1 LSPATHTTCT
11 HKAQPGGRQKT
22 AVFWALRLYG
32 GGPGHS
38 YHYLMIKTLFVIA
51 FAAAPAAAQ
60 LQDINDLRLNFG
72 MATVSADEYARLDAA
87 LPKAS
92 PVQTPLGPE
101 YNNPKK
107 IADEL
112 AQLMNDH
119 PKTMERVEH
128 RVIQL
133 LAHAHAKGMLVPALE
148 MMLRNPLVQKF
159 LPPLPPAKRED
170 YIKKFP
176 RMIAAQLENSG
187 QVPGKPGSEG
197 WTEMSD
203 RHIKIMKSSRYKAVA
218 KSVSLL
224 ENPGYLAEVEAMCG
238 TKFQGGHSVT
248 PLVDGPASF
257 GMREKLMREA
267 KKSIMLMT
275 WGYYDD
281 VTGKATRD
289 LLIAKRKEG
298 LDVKVMVDGNISN
311 FLGMESLKLLE
322 ANGVPVGRFWDANR
336 PYDGMHSKLLI
347 VDGQYAIAGGMNIG
361 DKYSHM
367 NPSAH
372 KWRDTDVLFSGPAAT
387 DAYNIFGY
395 TWNLTAQSQGHQLMY
410 VGAPA
415 QSAGGA
421 QAALV
426 YQRGGQEPAIYLS
439 ILKAIYGATSSINIE
454 NAYFITIPS
463 LKTALTEAVQRGV
476 QVTILSN
483 SAQSN
488 NEPILTAPMMES
500 LAEMAA
506 AGAQVYVK
514 TGETL
519 HSKFMTVDGVFTT
532 VGSYNF
538 HPKSIR
544 HEREVN
550 LHVLDRQF
558 TRQMEAV
565 FQNDVRQAQRVYKAE
580 DLGVTDSPLNFL
592 TRRYMFDQL

>member
-1 LSPATHTTCT
+1 
-11 HKAQPGGRQKT
+11 
-22 AVFWALRLYG
+22 
-32 GGPGHS
+32 
-38 YHYLMIKTLFVIA
+38 MIKILLALIIF
-51 FAAAPAAAQ
+51 AAPAAAQ
-60 LQDINDLRLNFG
+60 LEDVNTLRSSFG
-72 MATVSADEYARLDAA
+72 MAPVSAEEAARLDAA
-87 LPKAS
+87 LPKAN

-107 IADEL
+107 ISDEL
-112 AQLMNDH
+112 AQLINDH
-119 PKTMERVEH
+119 PKTMEKVEH

-159 LPPLPPAKRED
+159 LPPLPPNKRED

-187 QVPGKPGSEG
+187 EVPGKPGAEG
-197 WTEMSD
+197 WDKMSE
-203 RHIKIMKSSRYKAVA
+203 RHTAIMKSSRYKATA
-218 KSVSLL
+218 KAPSLMS
-224 ENPGYLAEVEAMCG
+224 NSGYLAEVEAMCG
-238 TKFQGGHSVT
+238 TKFKAGHAVT
-248 PLVDGPASF
+248 PLIDGPASF

-289 LLIAKRKEG
+289 LLIAKKKEG

-311 FLGMESLKLLE
+311 FLGMESLKILE
-322 ANGVPVGRFWDANR
+322 DAGVPVGRFTDQAR

-347 VDGQYAIAGGMNIG
+347 VDGEHAIAGGMNIG

-372 KWRDTDVLFSGPAAT
+372 KWRDTDVLFSGPSAA

-395 TWNLTAQSQGHQLMY
+395 TWNLVARSQGHSLMY

-415 QSAGGA
+415 ASAGNV

-454 NAYFITIPS
+454 NAYFVLIPS
-463 LKTALTEAVQRGV
+463 LKTALTEAISRGV

-488 NEPILTAPMMES
+488 NEPILTAPIMES
-500 LAEMAA
+500 LAEMAE
-506 AGAQVYVK
+506 AGANVYVK
-514 TGETL
+514 NGETL
-519 HSKFMTVDGVFTT
+519 HSKFLTVDGVFAT

-558 TRQMEAV
+558 TSKMEAT
-565 FQNDVRQAQRVYKAE
+565 FQNDLRSATRVTGAAQ
-580 DLGVTDSPLNFL
+580 LGVAPNPLSFL

>member
-1 LSPATHTTCT
+1 
-11 HKAQPGGRQKT
+11 
-22 AVFWALRLYG
+22 
-32 GGPGHS
+32 
-38 YHYLMIKTLFVIA
+38 MIKTLFTLVI

-60 LQDINDLRLNFG
+60 LDGINNLRLNLN
-72 MATVSADEYARLDAA
+72 MAPVSEQEAARAYAAIPEARPAPA
-87 LPKAS
+87 
-92 PVQTPLGPE
+92 PLGAE

-107 IADEL
+107 ISDEL
-112 AQLMNDH
+112 AQLINDH

-133 LAHAHAKGMLVPALE
+133 LAHAHARGMLVPALE
-148 MMLRNPLVQKF
+148 MMLRDPRVQRF

-187 QVPGKPGSEG
+187 QVPGKPGMEPWDQMSE
-197 WTEMSD
+197 
-203 RHIKIMKSSRYKAVA
+203 RHIAIMKASRYKAVA
-218 KSVSLL
+218 KGPSLL
-224 ENPGYLAEVEAMCG
+224 SHPGYIAEVEAMCG
-238 TKFQGGHSVT
+238 TEFKAGHAVT

-257 GMREKLMREA
+257 GMRDKLMREA

-281 VTGKATRD
+281 LTGRATRD
-289 LLIAKRKEG
+289 LLIAKKRQG

-322 ANGVPVGRFWDANR
+322 DAGVPVGRFVDPAR

-347 VDGQYAIAGGMNIG
+347 VDGEHAIAGGMNIG

-372 KWRDTDVLFSGPAAT
+372 KWRDTDVLFSGPAAA

-395 TWNLTAQSQGHQLMY
+395 TWNLVARSQGHALMY

-415 QSAGGA
+415 AAAGNIR
-421 QAALV
+421 AALV
-426 YQRGGQEPAIYLS
+426 YQRGDQEPAIYLS
-439 ILKAIYGATSSINIE
+439 ILKAIYGATASINIE
-454 NAYFITIPS
+454 NAYFMLIPS
-463 LKTALTEAVQRGV
+463 LKTALTEAIARGV
-476 QVTILSN
+476 QVNILSN
-483 SAQSN
+483 SAQTN
-488 NEPILTAPMMES
+488 NEPILTAPILES
-500 LAEMAA
+500 LAEMAE
-506 AGAQVYVK
+506 AGANVYVK
-514 TGETL
+514 NGETL
-519 HSKFMTVDGVFTT
+519 HSKFMTVDGVFAT

-550 LHVLDRQF
+550 LHVLDSRF
-558 TRQMEAV
+558 AGRMEAV
-565 FQNDVRQAQRVYKAE
+565 FYDDLRSATRVNTAE
-580 DLGVTDSPLNFL
+580 QLGVAPNPLSFL
-592 TRRYMFDQL
+592 ARRYMFDQL